1 MKTKTKKELQNE
13 LEILEIQRDILEV
26 KAEIIKLEDNRWESI
41 PFIGGTYDINNKGI
55 LTNGTTTN
63 NRWDIYQV

>member
-13 LEILEIQRDILEV
+13 LEILELQKRILEV
-26 KAEIIKLEDNRWESI
+26 KAEIIKLEDEKWETI
-41 PFIGGTYDINNKGI
+41 PFIGGTYDINDKVI
-55 LTNGTTTN
+55 LTSGTTTN

>member
-13 LEILEIQRDILEV
+13 LELLELQKKILEV
-26 KAEIIKLEDNRWESI
+26 KLEDNRWETVYPYRGYTITTPYYGPLS
-41 PFIGGTYDINNKGI
+41 
-55 LTNGTTTN
+55 NGATTN